1 MLISFQVTTSNYSKK
16 RPNVDEG
23 ESSKRQKLDPTEDV
37 ENTPIASSNTSTA
50 GPVSLSDTTKN
61 KLETFFHETDDKRDP
76 KQITISELKRPEADH
91 ISLDDID
98 TSGHQVALQTSSQHE
113 EGDSDEDSRPT
124 KPSTSNTAIKNKL
137 SKFGAAKSSV
147 KVKPKYTPLEQQF
160 VDLKE
165 KYPDAILFVEC
176 GYKYRFFGDDAEV
189 RPSLGKKVFPVCWI
203 AQKKCQSGD
212 RDFFFLFLIS
222 FFID

>member
-37 ENTPIASSNTSTA
+37 ENTPSTSSNTNTA

-61 KLETFFHETDDKRDP
+61 KLVAFFYETEEKRDP
-76 KQITISELKRPEADH
+76 EQITISDIKRPDADH
-91 ISLDDID
+91 ISLDDVD
-98 TSGHQVALQTSSQHE
+98 TSGHQVALQTSSHHD
-113 EGDSDEDSRPT
+113 EGDSDEDSRPA
-124 KPSTSNTAIKNKL
+124 KASSSNTAIKNKL

-189 RPSLGKKVFPVCWI
+189 RPSLNKKVFPVCRL
-203 AQKKCQSGD
+203 AQKKSQLGD
-212 RDFFFLFLIS
+212 QNFVLFS
-222 FFID
+222 